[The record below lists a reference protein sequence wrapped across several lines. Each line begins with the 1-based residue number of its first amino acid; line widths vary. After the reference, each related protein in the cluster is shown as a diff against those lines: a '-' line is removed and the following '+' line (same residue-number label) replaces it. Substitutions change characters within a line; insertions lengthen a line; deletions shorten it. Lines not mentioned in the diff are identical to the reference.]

1 MEALSDSLAAGAGL
15 GCGDGSEIN
24 FDGCLD
30 SDESGLLTDDSVA
43 HGLLEIASLES
54 EVTSVGVSCL
64 AGDLRRVVLSL
75 GVLPMVGEGKS
86 GG

>member
-1 MEALSDSLAAGAGL
+1 MEALSDSLAAGVGL
-15 GCGDGSEIN
+15 GCGDGSEIT
-24 FDGCLD
+24 FGCLD